1 MSAGFDVSEFFD
13 LFVQEATE
21 LIESLD
27 RAVTGL
33 EDATQVPELIEQ
45 IFRAAHSLKAS
56 AASQGFEEMSHI
68 AHAMENVFDHIRNGN
83 PEVSAELVDLLLE
96 GVDAL
101 KAHLGSAIEGS
112 STPDYSDLLHR
123 LQQAESLV
131 DGSAAPAEEPPD
143 TVAPGL
149 EAVST
154 QAVAE
159 SPAPQAVD
167 HSDDTENEADR
178 SAEAPEAAH
187 GAGIGVTL
195 RLRENCAMPAARAW
209 LIIQQMEAYG
219 DVLSATPSL
228 EDLKDATFEFDAI
241 SLSIDTD
248 LPPEEISRIVSSMP
262 DVAEVEVAV
271 PTVSLAALDE
281 ETQATS
287 AVAASVEVP
296 PTIELPDLEAPAVD
310 EATVSTD
317 EGAVSADEPAASV
330 EEAAALTD
338 AAAAD
343 DVAVSAEEAVTSAL
357 AAVDIAQADAS
368 AARPAARADQQ
379 ADSSRAQ
386 TSTTVRVN
394 VESIDA
400 LMSLVGELVISR
412 TRLLNLTQNLKER
425 SIARRAMAR
434 NGTTEDDGLTEIS
447 RNLDQL
453 TANLGMVVT
462 EMQERVMQTRMVPV
476 NQLFGRFPRLVRDV
490 ARREQK
496 QVELVMEGGETELD
510 RSVIEDIVDPL
521 THLLR
526 NAVGHGIELPDKRVA
541 AGKPERGI
549 VKLAARQQQSMVVI
563 EVSDDGAGIDPDV
576 IRRKVVEKGLLS
588 QTQAQATTD
597 RQILDYIFAAG
608 FSTAEAVSDVSGRGV
623 GMDVV
628 QSNIDRLGGQIE
640 IESVPGEGT
649 RISLRLPL
657 TLAIIQGL
665 LCVSAGV
672 MFALPLTSVIRIL
685 RIERDHVRHVNGSP
699 VVVVND
705 ETLPL
710 VSLAEVGEFQQFTA
724 QRTDR
729 LIAVV
734 VTDGRDKIGLTV
746 DEILGNEELVLQPLG
761 ELLQD
766 VRIVNGAAIL
776 GDGSL
781 ALIVDVA
788 MTLRAATERAAAAN
802 LQAV

>member
-1 MSAGFDVSEFFD
+1 MSVGFDASEFFD

-21 LIESLD
+21 LIETLD
-27 RAVTGL
+27 RAVIGL

-68 AHAMENVFDHIRNGN
+68 AHAMENVFDHIRNGRR
-83 PEVSAELVDLLLE
+83 EVPAELVDLLLE

-101 KAHLGSAIEGS
+101 KAHLSSAIEG
-112 STPDYSDLLHR
+112 TPPPDYSELLHR
-123 LQQAESLV
+123 IQQAESLV
-131 DGSAAPAEEPPD
+131 NGSAASTDEPETLAPA
-143 TVAPGL
+143 L

-154 QAVAE
+154 QTVAE
-159 SPAPQAVD
+159 APAPEAAD
-167 HSDDTENEADR
+167 ETNNSDDEAVQP
-178 SAEAPEAAH
+178 AEAPEATQ
-187 GAGIGVTL
+187 GPGVGVTL

-228 EDLKDATFEFDAI
+228 DDLKDATFQFDAI
-241 SLSIDTD
+241 NLSIDTD
-248 LPPEEISRIVSSMP
+248 LPPEEISRIVSGMP
-262 DVAEVEVAV
+262 DVAEVDVV
-271 PTVSLAALDE
+271 GPTPALDAPDEGLALIGDRPLAA
-281 ETQATS
+281 S
-287 AVAASVEVP
+287 SVPAPAE
-296 PTIELPDLEAPAVD
+296 IEPFSLEAIAAD
-310 EATVSTD
+310 EAEAST
-317 EGAVSADEPAASV
+317 
-330 EEAAALTD
+330 EEAEISSDEAEAPSD
-338 AAAAD
+338 E
-343 DVAVSAEEAVTSAL
+343 VAVSAMKAVTSAL
-357 AAVDIAQADAS
+357 EAVDVSQPDTS
-368 AARPAARADQQ
+368 ATRPAARADQQ
-379 ADSSRAQ
+379 AEPSRAQ

-394 VESIDA
+394 VENIDA
-400 LMSLVGELVISR
+400 LMNLVGELVISR

-425 SIARRAMAR
+425 NIARRAMAR
-434 NGTTEDDGLTEIS
+434 NGAVEDDGLADIS
-447 RNLDQL
+447 RNLDQV

-490 ARREQK
+490 ARREHK
-496 QVELVMEGGETELD
+496 QVELAMEGGETELD

-526 NAVGHGIELPDKRVA
+526 NAVGHGIELPEKRVA
-541 AGKPERGI
+541 AGKPERG
-549 VKLAARQQQSMVVI
+549 VVRLAARQQQSMVVI
-563 EVSDDGAGIDPDV
+563 EVSDDGAGIDPEV

-685 RIERDHVRHVNGSP
+685 RIERDDVRHVNGSP

-710 VSLAEVGEFQQFTA
+710 VSLADVGEFQQFTA
-724 QRTDR
+724 RRTDR

-788 MTLRAATERAAAAN
+788 MTLRAATERAAATS

>member
-1 MSAGFDVSEFFD
+1 MSVGFDASEFFD

-21 LIESLD
+21 QIESLD
-27 RAVTGL
+27 QAVTGL
-33 EDATQVPELIEQ
+33 EDASQVPELIEQ

-68 AHAMENVFDHIRNGN
+68 AHAMENVFDHIRNGKC
-83 PEVSAELVDLLLE
+83 EVPAELVDLLLE

-112 STPDYSDLLHR
+112 PAPDYSELPLR
-123 LQQAESLV
+123 LRQAESLV
-131 DGSAAPAEEPPD
+131 DGSAAPAQEPPTAAD
-143 TVAPGL
+143 PVPEALSPQTDAETVA
-149 EAVST
+149 S
-154 QAVAE
+154 QAAD
-159 SPAPQAVD
+159 QGD
-167 HSDDTENEADR
+167 QTENA
-178 SAEAPEAAH
+178 SARTTEAPEATQ
-187 GAGIGVTL
+187 GAVIGVTL

-248 LPPEEISRIVSSMP
+248 LPPEEITRIVSGMP
-262 DVAEVEVAV
+262 DVAEVDVATPEVAV
-271 PTVSLAALDE
+271 DAVDDDTPLAADNVQVEEVVPAAVEGPAAVEMLALDE
-281 ETQATS
+281 I
-287 AVAASVEVP
+287 AADEEMI
-296 PTIELPDLEAPAVD
+296 PTD
-310 EATVSTD
+310 EA
-317 EGAVSADEPAASV
+317 
-330 EEAAALTD
+330 
-338 AAAAD
+338 
-343 DVAVSAEEAVTSAL
+343 AVSAEEAVASAL
-357 AAVDIAQADAS
+357 EAVDILKPDTPAT
-368 AARPAARADQQ
+368 RPAARADQQ
-379 ADSSRAQ
+379 VESSRGQ
-386 TSTTVRVN
+386 TSATVRVN
-394 VESIDA
+394 VENIDA
-400 LMSLVGELVISR
+400 LMNLVGELVISR

-425 SIARRAMAR
+425 NAARRAMAR
-434 NGTTEDDGLTEIS
+434 NGATEDDSLTEIS
-447 RNLDQL
+447 RNLDQV

-490 ARREQK
+490 ARRENK

-526 NAVGHGIELPDKRVA
+526 NAVGHGIELPEKRAA
-541 AGKPERGI
+541 AGKPERGV

-563 EVSDDGAGIDPDV
+563 EVSDDGAGIDPEV

-588 QTQAQATTD
+588 HTQAQATSD

-685 RIERDHVRHVNGSP
+685 RIERDDVRHVNGSP

-724 QRTDR
+724 RRTDR

-788 MTLRAATERAAAAN
+788 MTLRAATERAATAG

>member
-1 MSAGFDVSEFFD
+1 MSVGFDASEFFD

-21 LIESLD
+21 QIENLD
-27 RAVTGL
+27 RAVIGL

-68 AHAMENVFDHIRNGN
+68 AHAMENVFDHIRSGSRDV
-83 PEVSAELVDLLLE
+83 PAELVDLLLE

-101 KAHLGSAIEGS
+101 KAHLSSAVEGTA
-112 STPDYSDLLHR
+112 TPDYGDLLPR
-123 LQQAESLV
+123 IRQAESLV
-131 DGSAAPAEEPPD
+131 DGTQPDPQSAPPTDVPAPEAPVPAD
-143 TVAPGL
+143 GATVA
-149 EAVST
+149 E
-154 QAVAE
+154 AVAE
-159 SPAPQAVD
+159 PTPPAQ
-167 HSDDTENEADR
+167 DTQT
-178 SAEAPEAAH
+178 P
-187 GAGIGVTL
+187 GVGVTI

-219 DVLSATPSL
+219 DVLSASPSL
-228 EDLKDATFEFDAI
+228 EDLKDATIEFDAI
-241 SLSIDTD
+241 RLRVDTD
-248 LPPEEISRIVSSMP
+248 LPAEEIIRIVGSMP
-262 DVAEVEVAV
+262 DVGEVEVESTPEPADVTAAASEAGV
-271 PTVSLAALDE
+271 PPAPEPADAGVVAPAASAEQHASSEALAADDTADSEASAEAE
-281 ETQATS
+281 EGEAGALE
-287 AVAASVEVP
+287 AVESPRA
-296 PTIELPDLEAPAVD
+296 EAPAQRP
-310 EATVSTD
+310 
-317 EGAVSADEPAASV
+317 SAK
-330 EEAAALTD
+330 
-338 AAAAD
+338 
-343 DVAVSAEEAVTSAL
+343 
-357 AAVDIAQADAS
+357 
-368 AARPAARADQQ
+368 ADQQ
-379 ADSSRAQ
+379 AESTRAQ

-394 VESIDA
+394 VENIDA

-425 SIARRAMAR
+425 NIARRAMAR
-434 NGTTEDDGLTEIS
+434 SGNTEDDSLAEIS
-447 RNLDQL
+447 RNLDQV

-526 NAVGHGIELPDKRVA
+526 NAVGHGVELPERRVA

-549 VKLAARQQQSMVVI
+549 VRLAARQQQSMVVI
-563 EVSDDGAGIDPDV
+563 EVSDDGAGIDPEV

-588 QTQAQATTD
+588 QTQAQATSD
-597 RQILDYIFAAG
+597 RQILDYIFAPG

-640 IESVPGEGT
+640 IDSAPGEGT
-649 RISLRLPL
+649 CISLRLPL

-685 RIERDHVRHVNGSP
+685 RIERDSVKHVNGSP

-710 VSLAEVGEFQQFTA
+710 VSLAEVGEFQQFA
-724 QRTDR
+724 ARRTDR

-734 VTDGRDKIGLTV
+734 VTDGRDRIGLTV

-766 VRIVNGAAIL
+766 VKIVNGAAIL

-781 ALIVDVA
+781 ALIADVA
-788 MTLRAATERAAAAN
+788 MTLRVATERAATAS